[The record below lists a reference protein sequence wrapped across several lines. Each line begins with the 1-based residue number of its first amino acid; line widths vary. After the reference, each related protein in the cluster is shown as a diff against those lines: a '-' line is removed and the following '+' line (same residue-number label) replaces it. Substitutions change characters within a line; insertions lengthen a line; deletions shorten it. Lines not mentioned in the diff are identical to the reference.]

1 MERVTVDTLLRGGA
15 RGPLSLARVRRELP
29 EVLESGRRGAAQRH
43 PLMLHIALTGL
54 RGLTY
59 DIHGLRRDEPV
70 TGVTFA
76 DWKDFRL
83 EPGGGTAQLLEPR
96 GSSPLETVLASASH
110 PGAFAPRVLDRRA
123 DRDEY
128 ERQGITNLP
137 RSGWLWYSDGGQ
149 IQSEP
154 LGRVLAAARAVDD
167 AGPED
172 AHRLN
177 LLIDP
182 RSEEPSAAEEWSDRD
197 YDASWGH
204 GLARALT
211 VPPEQALYDD
221 LRRIERDNYR
231 LDWIGQLSDVIDGH
245 LSEDARDGL
254 RALLERISGD
264 RGKLRGDRVPA
275 SEEDDERP
283 AGELLRRVV
292 EDIGGLRG
300 KQHVAVDVISPL
312 LLAKHADSGVTDL
325 LAGELMGDF
334 GGFLDRDLRRSDFAL
349 GYESTLAW
357 CKDGLGAC
365 GLPDGAVQAAAAA
378 IERRRPERWQD
389 VRRGQAEQRD
399 LPWRAR
405 LRMWRGSPA
414 ARGPGRGA
422 RALPDP
428 AAPPSRRCAVPPTCT
443 NPLGG
448 RHTRREGGGGG
459 GGAGRGG
466 PGYWFVPA
474 GQARRRRGLF
484 QAARALSAPASRAD
498 RREPRRRGGGTHPR
512 RAPRAS
518 GRSARRASPPR
529 PA

>member
-1 MERVTVDTLLRGGA
+1 MPSALRVCLTLSGGASLGAYQAGASAALLAALECIRDDHGVDVRVDAIGGASAGSIVGLIAAHSLLEGADGCRLLHEAWVDRVTVDTLLRGGA

-29 EVLESGRRGAAQRH
+29 ELLESGRRGAAQRH

-167 AGPED
+167 DGPED

-197 YDASWGH
+197 YDPSWGH

-221 LRRIERDNYR
+221 VRKIERDNYR
-231 LDWIGQLSDVIDGH
+231 LDWIGQLSDAIDGH
-245 LSEDARDGL
+245 LSEEARDGL
-254 RALLERISGD
+254 RALLERIS
-264 RGKLRGDRVPA
+264 R
-275 SEEDDERP
+275 RP
-283 AGELLRRVV
+283 GQAPRR
-292 EDIGGLRG
+292 R
-300 KQHVAVDVISPL
+300 
-312 LLAKHADSGVTDL
+312 
-325 LAGELMGDF
+325 
-334 GGFLDRDLRRSDFAL
+334 
-349 GYESTLAW
+349 
-357 CKDGLGAC
+357 
-365 GLPDGAVQAAAAA
+365 
-378 IERRRPERWQD
+378 RRRPGIGGG
-389 VRRGQAEQRD
+389 RRAAGR
-399 LPWRAR
+399 RAV
-405 LRMWRGSPA
+405 A
-414 ARGPGRGA
+414 ARGRRHRRAA
-422 RALPDP
+422 R
-428 AAPPSRRCAVPPTCT
+428 
-443 NPLGG
+443 
-448 RHTRREGGGGG
+448 
-459 GGAGRGG
+459 
-466 PGYWFVPA
+466 
-474 GQARRRRGLF
+474 
-484 QAARALSAPASRAD
+484 QAARRGRRHLAIAARQARGQRGDGPAGRRAD
-498 RREPRRRGGGTHPR
+498 GRLRRL
-512 RAPRAS
+512 
-518 GRSARRASPPR
+518 PR
-529 PA
+529 PGPAAQRLRPRLREHAGLVQ